1 MLYWAYHAR
10 MDYVIQAPGQLASH
24 LPAMRR
30 ARAWSQAQL
39 GAALGVGQ
47 SRITRIERD
56 PTMVS
61 VGQFVELL
69 NALGV
74 QMVLRAPDARPH
86 PAARPKPM
94 RVSRASRTSPHDEP
108 W

>member
-1 MLYWAYHAR
+1 
-10 MDYVIQAPGQLASH
+10 MDYLIQAPRQLASH
-24 LPAMRR
+24 LR
-30 ARAWSQAQL
+30 ALRESRAWSQARL

-56 PTMVS
+56 PTTVS
-61 VGQFVELL
+61 VGQFIELL

-74 QMVLRAPDARPH
+74 QMVLRAPEVRSDAAAPAK
-86 PAARPKPM
+86 AARARK
-94 RVSRASRTSPHDEP
+94 RTPRDEP

>member
-1 MLYWAYHAR
+1 MRSA
-10 MDYVIQAPGQLASH
+10 MDYVIHTPGQLASH
-24 LPAMRR
+24 VRALRR
-30 ARAWSQAQL
+30 DRAWSQAQL

-56 PTMVS
+56 PSTVS

-69 NALGV
+69 DALGAR
-74 QMVLRAPDARPH
+74 MVLRVPDDQSDAAP
-86 PAARPKPM
+86 RPK
-94 RVSRASRTSPHDEP
+94 VARASRRVPGDES